1 MTTPEPNLRMSGAVD
16 ADDEFADPDPISIE
30 HVADDPDAMPVRQ
43 DGADLLF
50 TAEEQKGFTRRWTD
64 VQTRFVDDPREAV
77 AAADDLVGEV
87 MAGIDSRLARR
98 CSALGQQWA
107 GDDEPDT
114 EDLRLALQRYRAFFQ
129 RLLSI

>member
-50 TAEEQKGFTRRWTD
+50 TAEEQKGFTRR
-64 VQTRFVDDPREAV
+64 
-77 AAADDLVGEV
+77 
-87 MAGIDSRLARR
+87 
-98 CSALGQQWA
+98 
-107 GDDEPDT
+107 
-114 EDLRLALQRYRAFFQ
+114 
-129 RLLSI
+129 